1 MPREFDGKTL
11 PFKCPHCNKPL
22 VNINNFGSIN
32 QSVDIRELYA
42 KWPES
47 VRKPLRKICR
57 SIIRTIPSENR
68 QAARKFLIAIEGCK
82 PEVVEWGLNQYHAA
96 KHVNRGKGFSYL
108 RAIIQNHDKNRE
120 SLKEMERKRLG
131 GNTLRYKMEDISNER
146 SDTTASTK

>member
-1 MPREFDGKTL
+1 MAREFDGKTL

-47 VRKPLRKICR
+47 VRKSLRKICR

-68 QAARKFLIAIEGCK
+68 RAAKQFLIAIEGCK

-96 KHVNRGKGFSYL
+96 KHINTGKGFPYL

-120 SLKEMERKRLG
+120 SLKEMENKRLG
-131 GNTLRYKMEDISNER
+131 GNTLRYKMEDISNEQ
-146 SDTTASTK
+146 SDTTTPTK

>member
-42 KWPES
+42 KWPEK
-47 VRKPLRKICR
+47 VRKSLRKICR

-96 KHVNRGKGFSYL
+96 KHVNRGKGFPYL

-120 SLKEMERKRLG
+120 SLKEMENKRLG
-131 GNTLRYKMEDISNER
+131 GNTLRYKMEDISNEQ
-146 SDTTASTK
+146 SDTTTPTK

>member
-1 MPREFDGKTL
+1 MAGKFNSGTF
-11 PFKCPHCNKPL
+11 PFRCPHCDKPL
-22 VNINNFGSIN
+22 TDGFGNYN
-32 QSVDIRELYA
+32 QSMDIRELYA

-68 QAARKFLIAIEGCK
+68 RAAKKFLIAIEGCK
-82 PEVVEWGLNQYHAA
+82 PEVVVWGLNQYHAA
-96 KHVNRGKGFSYL
+96 KHVNSGKGFSYL

-131 GNTLRYKMEDISNER
+131 GNTLRYKMEDISNEQ
-146 SDTTASTK
+146 SDTTTPTK